1 MKRAVPAVIA
11 VLSIAW
17 MAVLLRAPFETYG
30 GDIGNKAMWLGTALA
45 IAAALAAALVPAA
58 RVKTHAVIAGGL
70 MLTLGSFALT
80 RAVGRW
86 PFQWDAMPDARYA
99 GMIAALAISIGVGLC
114 AGAFW
119 ARWAAL
125 AFAVGSFIGGG
136 LNSIN
141 WIGHRTET
149 AWLAAIGVVGGA
161 VLFAEL
167 MRGEVATYF
176 ARNSSH
182 ALWTSKDR
190 MVRVTRW
197 AAIANFAAAPML
209 VLYALGQPM
218 APATVTFALVLAPI
232 LGAGSALVVMRRT
245 AGIAVLAL
253 GGVALVVHTAATA
266 KYAIAG
272 GLPVVAYYATF
283 WMPAAL
289 LGIGAGVLALTRAR
303 RG

>member
-1 MKRAVPAVIA
+1 MKRAVPAAIA

-17 MAVLLRAPFETYG
+17 MTFLLWGPFEVYG

-45 IAAALAAALVPAA
+45 IAAALAATLVPAERA
-58 RVKTHAVIAGGL
+58 KTHAVIAGGL

-80 RAVGRW
+80 RAIGRW

-99 GMIAALAISIGVGLC
+99 GMIAALAIGIGIGLC

-119 ARWAAL
+119 SRWAAM
-125 AFAVGSFIGGG
+125 AFAVGSLIGGG
-136 LNSIN
+136 LNSLN
-141 WIGHRTET
+141 WAGHRTET

-161 VLFAEL
+161 VLLAEL
-167 MRGEVATYF
+167 MRGEVAAYF
-176 ARNSSH
+176 ARKSHH

-197 AAIANFAAAPML
+197 AAIASFAAAPML

-232 LGAGSALVVMRRT
+232 LGLGSVLVVMRRT

-253 GGVALVVHTAATA
+253 GGIALVVHTAATA
-266 KYAIAG
+266 HYAIPG
-272 GLPVVAYYATF
+272 GLMVVGYYATF
-283 WMPAAL
+283 WMPAAI
-289 LGIGAGVLALTRAR
+289 LGIAAGALAIR
-303 RG
+303 R